1 MDTSV
6 ESSTNDISNAGA
18 TECTWWSLIRHAAL
32 MFVTLASVAAL
43 TNFDRWIA
51 HTFFY
56 REHAW
61 VGARVWFV
69 NDVVHAAGT
78 WFVRGLLAA
87 SIAVWIA
94 GYFLKP
100 FAHARRAAGFVVLSF
115 VLGVG
120 TIGLLK
126 ELTHIDCPWSLRE
139 FGGSK
144 EYVPLLEAR
153 PIDQPAG
160 RYFPAAHASAG
171 YCLLALYFIAR
182 ERSRHLSRLGLAI
195 GICAG
200 LLFGIAQQSRGAH
213 FFSHDLWSAFI
224 VWSICSAL
232 YVHGYG
238 SRLWLARDRDR

>member
-1 MDTSV
+1 MDTSI
-6 ESSTNDISNAGA
+6 ESPTNEISDAVT
-18 TECTWWSLIRHAAL
+18 TECTWWSLSRHPALAFMTFASLAA
-32 MFVTLASVAAL
+32 M
-43 TNFDRWIA
+43 TNVDRWIA

-56 REHAW
+56 RDHDW
-61 VGARVWFV
+61 VGAHVWFV

-78 WFVRGLLAA
+78 WFARGLLAA
-87 SIAVWIA
+87 SIAIWIA

-100 FAHARRAAGFVVLSF
+100 LACARRAAGFLALSF
-115 VLGVG
+115 IFGVG

-144 EYVPLLEAR
+144 EYVQLLEA
-153 PIDQPAG
+153 PPTNQPTG
-160 RYFPAAHASAG
+160 RCFPAAHASAG
-171 YCLLALYFIAR
+171 YCLLALYFMAR
-182 ERSRHLSRLGLAI
+182 ERSRHLSRLGLLI

-232 YVHGYG
+232 YVHVFG
-238 SRLWLARDRDR
+238 SRLWVARD